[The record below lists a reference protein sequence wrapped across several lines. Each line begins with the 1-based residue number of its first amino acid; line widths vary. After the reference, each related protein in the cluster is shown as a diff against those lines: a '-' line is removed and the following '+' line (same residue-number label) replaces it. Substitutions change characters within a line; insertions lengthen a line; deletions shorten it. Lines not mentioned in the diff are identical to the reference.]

1 GAGRGQPGRR
11 RSAVARA
18 GAAQARTPR
27 TPYRCRVT
35 PAWWRCAVASRDRS
49 RQGRWAHT
57 HGGGYGGGGALPEG
71 PSAPGRVPRALRCD
85 PSGRGSVE
93 KYDIKVAHR
102 ELYAPKGRD
111 FHIVEVP
118 PLTYLAVDGSGDPNT
133 SPQYAAAVEALYT
146 LAYTTKARSRTR
158 HGRDFVVAPL
168 EGLWRAEDMSAF
180 VRRDKAAWRWTL
192 PLALPD
198 WVTGDDVEAAR
209 ADARRK
215 KDLPALDRVTVRT
228 LTEGT
233 SVQILHIGPYDDE
246 GPTIERLHRTYL
258 PEHGLVPDGDHHEIY
273 LSDPRRTAPAR
284 LRTILRQPVRPA

>member
-1 GAGRGQPGRR
+1 M
-11 RSAVARA
+11 
-18 GAAQARTPR
+18 
-27 TPYRCRVT
+27 
-35 PAWWRCAVASRDRS
+35 
-49 RQGRWAHT
+49 
-57 HGGGYGGGGALPEG
+57 
-71 PSAPGRVPRALRCD
+71 
-85 PSGRGSVE
+85 E

-118 PLTYLAVDGSGDPNT
+118 PLTYLAVDGSGDPTT

-180 VRRDKAAWRWTL
+180 VRRGKAAWQWTML
-192 PLALPD
+192 IALPD
-198 WVTGDDVEAAR
+198 WVTGDDVDAAR
-209 ADARRK
+209 ADARRR
-215 KDLPALDRVTVRT
+215 KDLPTLDRVAVRT

-284 LRTILRQPVRPA
+284 LRTILRQPVRSA